1 MDYSGMTF
9 DELNA
14 RKRKAQETVQNAKI
28 ALGEI
33 EEAIYNQFDSVNFAE
48 MVGRCFYYDNS
59 YGGDD
64 EEWKEYT
71 KILSYDKESE
81 SFRVFRFFYNSHEIV
96 EKILTEPAD
105 YYSKDSCL
113 RFKDI
118 DEEEFMATYRIFT
131 SRVDELLIYGNL
143 R

>member
-1 MDYSGMTF
+1 MDYSGMTL

-14 RKRKAQETVQNAKI
+14 RKTKAKEAVRNANI

-71 KILSYDKESE
+71 KILSYDKGSE
-81 SFRVFRFFYNSHEIV
+81 SFRVFRFYYNSREIV
-96 EKILTEPAD
+96 EKILTESAD
-105 YYSKDSCL
+105 YYSKDSCI
-113 RFKDI
+113 RFKDM

-131 SRVDELLIYGNL
+131 SKADELLINGNL